1 MDTESSTSGT
11 VWNQTATIGL
21 GLARSFGDSEMRRVG
36 VIAQPEVRSRRLDP
50 ADQFMIV
57 ASDGVW
63 EYITDDEAVELI
75 AQFPNDA
82 TLGVSFC
89 VCFTVSLML
98 CLPCRESK
106 AGATCS

>member
-1 MDTESSTSGT
+1 
-11 VWNQTATIGL
+11 
-21 GLARSFGDSEMRRVG
+21 MRRVG

-50 ADQFMIV
+50 ADQFVIV

-82 TLGVSFC
+82 TLGVLFMRLLHC
-89 VCFTVSLML
+89 VTHAVLALQGVEGWCK
-98 CLPCRESK
+98 LP
-106 AGATCS
+106 ATDGATKRPITVMTSLCSCFG